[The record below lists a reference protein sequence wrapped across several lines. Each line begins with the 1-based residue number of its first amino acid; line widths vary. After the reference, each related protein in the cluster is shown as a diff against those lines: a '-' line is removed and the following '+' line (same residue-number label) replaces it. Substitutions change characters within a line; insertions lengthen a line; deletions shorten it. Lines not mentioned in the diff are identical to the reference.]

1 MDLSVFTFTALCVLV
16 LVLAFTFLEGFVLGI
31 IVGSVSLILFVFLV
45 VHIADHYIEESIWD

>member
-1 MDLSVFTFTALCVLV
+1 MGLSVFTFTALCV